1 MRVFGTEGRGRR
13 WVRYVVAAS
22 LPVALAVALAAEI
35 PRAQAQGRV
44 IHMAA
49 VEMNTSK
56 LHRTPPAGG
65 RSPPTSG
72 RQGRSWYSRERR

>member
-1 MRVFGTEGRGRR
+1 MRVFGTKGRGPR

-49 VEMNTSK
+49 VEVK
-56 LHRTPPAGG
+56 GAPRRR
-65 RSPPTSG
+65 RSPTRKHPCH
-72 RQGRSWYSRERR
+72 